1 MDRKQKLISLLG
13 SAVILG
19 LGAEGVTPA
28 QAGEGK
34 CAGMKGDK
42 SQQTKEA
49 TCAGMKK
56 QNKEATCAGMKKEK
70 TKKKQ
75 KEMTCAGPGGC
86 GGKMNKEGSKS

>member
-1 MDRKQKLISLLG
+1 MDRKQKLMSLLG

-19 LGAEGVTPA
+19 LGAEGGTPSY
-28 QAGEGK
+28 AGEGK
-34 CAGMKGDK
+34 CAGMQGGDK

-56 QNKEATCAGMKKEK
+56 EEEEK

-86 GGKMNKEGSKS
+86 GGKMKKEESKS

>member
-1 MDRKQKLISLLG
+1 MNRKQKLISLLG

-19 LGAEGVTPA
+19 LGAEGVAPA
-28 QAGEGK
+28 HAGEGK
-34 CAGMKGDK
+34 CAGMKGGDK

-56 QNKEATCAGMKKEK
+56 EEKEK

-86 GGKMNKEGSKS
+86 GGKMKKEESNS